1 MIVNIFIVG
10 SFLGFLLIGSA
21 QASHDMDVAGQ
32 SLAANAFRG
41 QFVLTDQLSLYL
53 KIEQINA
60 PWKGKWNNPGHLSSE
75 ELSELEERILAK
87 INDPQKF
94 TEFLDALKAS
104 GLNRENQ
111 ETILLLLP
119 DLLDIVL

>member
-1 MIVNIFIVG
+1 MIMNRLIVVSFI
-10 SFLGFLLIGSA
+10 GFLLIDST

-41 QFVLTDQLSLYL
+41 QFVLTDQLRLYL
-53 KIEQINA
+53 ETEQIDA
-60 PWKGKWNNPGHLSSE
+60 PWKGKWNHPGYLSSE
-75 ELSELEERILAK
+75 ELSELEERISAK
-87 INDPQKF
+87 IDDPQKF
-94 TEFLDALKAS
+94 TEFLSALKIA